1 MKALRLTGP
10 DTLNLVEIAVPPV
23 GATEVLIRT
32 GASTIC
38 TSDLIDI
45 HANPF
50 GIALPVILGHEG
62 AGTIAAI
69 GEMVNGIRIG
79 DLVAAHP
86 VHPCSQC
93 RVCIGGLPHLCPRM
107 RHLGHTM
114 QGTFAEFFV
123 ADADR
128 VRVFPAGTD
137 AALAALTEPVCVCLE
152 ALQQA
157 SLSSNSTLL
166 IIGDGPFGLI
176 MARLAAR
183 RDIATVMLAG
193 GHDFRLAFARHVH
206 TINTAHIAH
215 PVNVLIEATD
225 GAGFDAVILAVN
237 STQAVDTALDV
248 LKPRGRLV
256 LFAAVHGKTPV
267 DLAAVHR
274 KELEIRGSCND
285 SNMLDQAVGLLE
297 NDSLALIQLITHRFP
312 VDQYAQAFALAATGQ
327 HQAVKVA
334 LTF

>member
-10 DTLNLVEIAVPPV
+10 DALNLVEIAVPRV
-23 GATEVLIRT
+23 GPTEVLIRT

-45 HANPF
+45 HTNPF
-50 GIALPVILGHEG
+50 GIVLPVILGHEG
-62 AGTIAAI
+62 AGTVAAI
-69 GEMVNGIRIG
+69 GETVAGIRVG

-86 VHPCSQC
+86 VHPCGQC
-93 RVCIGGLPHLCPRM
+93 RVCMGGLPHLCPRL

-123 ADADR
+123 VDADR
-128 VRVFPAGTD
+128 VRVVPAGTD
-137 AALAALTEPVCVCLE
+137 AALAALAEPVCVCLE

-157 SLSSNSTLL
+157 RLSSSSTLL

-176 MARLAAR
+176 MARLTAM
-183 RDIATVMLAG
+183 RDIATVVLAG
-193 GHDFRLAFARHVH
+193 EHDFRLAFARDAR

-215 PVNVLIEATD
+215 PVNALLQATD
-225 GAGFDAVILAVN
+225 GAGFDAVILAVG
-237 STQAVDTALDV
+237 SKEAVDTALDV

-274 KELEIRGSCND
+274 KELEILGSCND
-285 SNMLDQAVGLLE
+285 SNMLDLAVGLLE
-297 NDSLALIQLITHRFP
+297 NDSLALTQLITHRFP
-312 VDQYAQAFALAATGQ
+312 VDDYAQAFALAATGQ
-327 HQAVKVA
+327 HQAIKIA